1 MKQKKQQQPT
11 QQQVTDQ
18 QKVDACAKEL
28 GEVMKKHG
36 CFMEIQ
42 FVQDMVMNQ
51 PVVRARTIVK
61 VIKQ

>member
-1 MKQKKQQQPT
+1 MKQQKKEKQIQQPL
-11 QQQVTDQ
+11 TDQ
-18 QKVDACAKEL
+18 QKVDACAKEI

-42 FVQDMVMNQ
+42 FVQDMVMNE